1 MICVSWAD
9 IDGMVDVLVPTLSR
23 QRFDVI
29 VGISRSGLVP
39 AVMLSHSLSIRQLT
53 VLDIRRTESDSIDA
67 AKHPPAFTGAFNEAS
82 LRNSRVLLVDDIM
95 GEGAT
100 MAAAKAYVAAGC
112 ASLTTAALVV
122 NLGNCHVDP
131 LSILDVFACAVHD
144 WVVFPWEG
152 KHDLAG

>member
-1 MICVSWAD
+1 MICVSWGD
-9 IDGMVDVLVPTLSR
+9 IDGMIDVLVPVLSQ

-39 AVMLSHSLSIRQLT
+39 AVMLSHSLGIRQFA
-53 VLDIRRTESDSIDA
+53 VLDIRRTESDRIDA
-67 AKHPPAFTGAFNEAS
+67 AKHAPMFAGAFNEGS

-100 MAAAKAYVAAGC
+100 MAAAKAYVAASC
-112 ASLTTAALVV
+112 ASLTTVALVV
-122 NLGNCHVDP
+122 NLGNCRVDP
-131 LSILDVFACAVHD
+131 SSILDLFACAVHD

-152 KHDLAG
+152 KHDVGD